1 MNHDEAKGLSIGYFE
16 YWSGLSVGAAA
27 YFGDTI
33 KAVVSRGGRPDLALS
48 ALDQVTAQHY

>member
-1 MNHDEAKGLSIGYFE
+1 MMKRRVVHRLFGASTERSLR
-16 YWSGLSVGAAA
+16 AAA

-48 ALDQVTAQHY
+48 ALDR